1 MYNVYI
7 GGVTMVKN
15 ITISVAV
22 DRETEEQ
29 LKAMSAQQDKSIS
42 RIVRD
47 AIIRMLE
54 ADKRG

>member
-1 MYNVYI
+1 
-7 GGVTMVKN
+7 MVKN

-54 ADKRG
+54 ADRRG